1 MGYDERITE
10 IEKEIATF
18 DYERLKRLEQL
29 QQISEKLQRELSE
42 ISQAV
47 LTRQGEI
54 IGLKR
59 LLAEEELK
67 EREEQQ
73 E

>member
-42 ISQAV
+42 INQAV
-47 LTRQGEI
+47 LTRRGEI

-59 LLAEEELK
+59 LVAEEELK
-67 EREEQQ
+67 EREEQ
-73 E
+73 EE

>member
-59 LLAEEELK
+59 LVAEEELK

>member
-1 MGYDERITE
+1 MHYDERITE

-29 QQISEKLQRELSE
+29 QQINEKLQRELSE

-54 IGLKR
+54 IGMKR
-59 LLAEEELK
+59 LLAEEEQ
-67 EREEQQ
+67 EE
-73 E
+73 

>member
-1 MGYDERITE
+1 MNYDERITE

-29 QQISEKLQRELSE
+29 QQTNEKLQRELSE

-67 EREEQQ
+67 EREEQ
-73 E
+73 EE

>member
-1 MGYDERITE
+1 MDYNERIAE

-29 QQISEKLQRELSE
+29 QQINEKLQRELSE
-42 ISQAV
+42 INQAV

-59 LLAEEELK
+59 LVAE
-67 EREEQQ
+67 EEQQ

>member
-1 MGYDERITE
+1 MNYDERIAE

-59 LLAEEELK
+59 LIAE
-67 EREEQQ
+67 EEQQ